1 MPATATPG
9 LRDRL
14 KSLDERVEELRD
26 EIKTAEK
33 DEKAAQEEYAGLP
46 EVKPGTPEF
55 EAAKEASRV
64 AGSLR
69 DELADFA
76 GEREEVLRMLANRG
90 DAGAARERDGLKTP
104 TLNNRDAKGW
114 DAGSLLNVE
123 GLAERLERFANTKA
137 PLGQMNLGEVVS
149 RDDFA
154 ADIAPTA
161 NMRRGDYYGVLPQ
174 LQRPLRLLDLI
185 PSAPMSGSNIPY
197 TVESGVFT
205 DAAETAE
212 AATKPEAGVTYTDA
226 ESIARVIAGW
236 MKLPK
241 PALSDVPALR
251 GIIDQRLRYIVLRRL
266 EAQIINGNG
275 TAPNLRGILATSGIG
290 AVTYDAGELAADQIL
305 NGIVNVLLADATAD
319 GILMH
324 PTDWAAVLK
333 VKAAGDGHYYSAG
346 PFSVTPQVIWGVPL
360 IPSPAVP
367 AGMVLVG
374 DFSIGVQLFV
384 REGIQVLFSD
394 SDGTDFIQN
403 RVTLLGEGRFALPV
417 WRPSAFSSVDIAA

>member
-1 MPATATPG
+1 MPVATKPPG

-14 KSLDERVEELRD
+14 ASLDERVEELRD
-26 EIKTAEK
+26 EIKAAEA
-33 DEKAAQEEYAGLP
+33 EERAAQAAYAGLP
-46 EVKPGTPEF
+46 DVTPGSPEF
-55 EAAKEASRV
+55 EKAKEAVRA
-64 AGSLR
+64 AGTLR
-69 DELADFA
+69 DELADVQ
-76 GEREEVLRMLANRG
+76 GEREEVLRMLAAAG
-90 DAGAARERDGLKTP
+90 DRGAARERDDLRVD
-104 TLNNRDAKGW
+104 TLDNRPGAGW
-114 DAGSLLNVE
+114 DAGGLLT
-123 GLAERLERFANTKA
+123 AEVADALERVSSSSSAMGS
-137 PLGQMNLGEVVS
+137 LRLGEVVS
-149 RDDFA
+149 AQDFA

-161 NMRRGDYYGVLPQ
+161 NMRRGDYYGTLPQ
-174 LQRPLRLLDLI
+174 LQRPLRVLDLI
-185 PSAPMSGSNIPY
+185 PSSPMSGNNIPY
-197 TVESGVFT
+197 TVESGAFT

-212 AATKPEAGVTYTDA
+212 GATKPEAGVTYTDA
-226 ESIARVIAGW
+226 EALARVIAGW

-241 PALSDVPALR
+241 PALADVPALR

-290 AVTYDAGELAADQIL
+290 AVTWNAAELAADQIL
-305 NGIVNVLLADATAD
+305 SGIVNVLLADAMAD
-319 GILMH
+319 GVLMH

-333 VKAAGDGHYYSAG
+333 VKAAGDGHYYSGG
-346 PFSVTPQVIWGVPL
+346 PFSVTPQVLWGIPL

-374 DFSIGVQLFV
+374 DFSLGVQLFV

>member
-14 KSLDERVEELRD
+14 RAIEERIEGLRD
-26 EIKTAEK
+26 EIKEAEK
-33 DEKAAQEEYAGLP
+33 DERAAQAEYAGL
-46 EVKPGTPEF
+46 ENVVPGTPEF
-55 EAAKEASRV
+55 EAAKEASRKV
-64 AGSLR
+64 GELR
-69 DELADFA
+69 DELADMQA
-76 GEREEVLRMLANRG
+76 EQTEVLRMLSSS
-90 DAGAARERDGLKTP
+90 DPAARRAREAMRTD
-104 TLNNRDAKGW
+104 TLDNRPAAGW
-114 DAGSLLNVE
+114 DSASLLTQDVGE
-123 GLAERLERFANTKA
+123 QLERFANTKSGM
-137 PLGQMNLGEVVS
+137 GQMQLGEVVTAEN
-149 RDDFA
+149 FA

-185 PSAPMSGSNIPY
+185 PSGQMNGNNIPY
-197 TVESGVFT
+197 TREGGTFT

-212 AATKPEAGVTYTDA
+212 GATKPEAGVTYTDDEA
-226 ESIARVIAGW
+226 LARVVAGW

-241 PALSDVPALR
+241 PALADVPALR

-275 TAPNLRGILATSGIG
+275 TAPNLRGLLNTSGIG
-290 AVTYDAGELAADQIL
+290 AVAFDGGELAADQIL
-305 NGIVNVLLADATAD
+305 TGIVNVLLADAVAD

-324 PTDWAAVLK
+324 PTDWANVLK

-394 SDGTDFIQN
+394 SDGNDFVQN

-417 WRPSAFSSVDIAA
+417 WRPAAFSSVDVLA